1 LEAMPCMLNFLAC
14 LLFSDVAG
22 ATDDNITVN
31 STVHPTVPNSG
42 SLETVDILSI
52 VPFTGSWRGG
62 STMMLVARIAESLIN
77 ENQTV
82 LPGYALS
89 HHFFDDRCLAQT
101 SQEVLLAEDAAVDT
115 YVAFVGAGC
124 DHVCESVSFVAEAVR
139 LPFVSYECAGKDL
152 SNTVEYPGV
161 TRMGTM
167 TLDAVG
173 TVVGELSALY
183 EWKHIVLLTGNPT
196 VYATEITTLESNLA
210 DFVTTETYSV
220 FDDSSTLMEDIVSKF
235 DSINDDKE
243 RVLFVL
249 ADESLYRKMI
259 CASILAGDRPGYTWL
274 STGTWRYQWW
284 KERDSLV
291 EDNKLWLYEDADTD
305 TIRDFF
311 TLLKQAWDEYAE
323 TDELRLEGLQEAYI
337 TGLWDVLDS
346 AEGPEYYHE
355 VHATYHPTYRTLMIN
370 RNYYDIFLFDLDGN
384 CIYSVFKETDFATN
398 FRRGGGG
405 EWSDSGL
412 GDVFELALADPTG
425 MHETPWEPYGPSA
438 YADASFLG
446 TGVFDEA
453 GDLLAIF
460 AIQLPPDTQSVE
472 LLYPE
477 CSREAIEDHFE
488 GAINIAGLGRPL
500 EQDMNEPLS
509 CFPDHTAQTLHDLI
523 QTHIEEG
530 FPSGDTDSV
539 LQYPYNSIIGNVVDG
554 TCVIAFTLKHM
565 LEQGYTLSELQT
577 PTIQIYDEFQAYIRD
592 QIDFNGLS
600 GRVRFNGN
608 DKPSVLGVDQVREL
622 SDENPIVVGLLHLDG
637 VFNFTAGGVVSDAWQ
652 PAFPDPPP
660 AESTFPFLAVQVAVP
675 ASLICIPLTL
685 AVASVRSVFSRI
697 RDILVK

>member
-1 LEAMPCMLNFLAC
+1 
-14 LLFSDVAG
+14 
-22 ATDDNITVN
+22 
-31 STVHPTVPNSG
+31 
-42 SLETVDILSI
+42 
-52 VPFTGSWRGG
+52 
-62 STMMLVARIAESLIN
+62 MMLVARIAESLIN

-472 LLYPE
+472 RERERSVRRMSLHKEEKHPCAIRAEPTQPTLQQRQEGTRKKGTNVLTEIYKFFCNTPSLPE
-477 CSREAIEDHFE
+477 KAFISHRQCTNASNRYNFGPE
-488 GAINIAGLGRPL
+488 GTRK
-500 EQDMNEPLS
+500 
-509 CFPDHTAQTLHDLI
+509 QTNALPGIFTSSLN
-523 QTHIEEG
+523 Q
-530 FPSGDTDSV
+530 
-539 LQYPYNSIIGNVVDG
+539 SIV
-554 TCVIAFTLKHM
+554 F
-565 LEQGYTLSELQT
+565 
-577 PTIQIYDEFQAYIRD
+577 
-592 QIDFNGLS
+592 
-600 GRVRFNGN
+600 
-608 DKPSVLGVDQVREL
+608 
-622 SDENPIVVGLLHLDG
+622 LDG
-637 VFNFTAGGVVSDAWQ
+637 
-652 PAFPDPPP
+652 P
-660 AESTFPFLAVQVAVP
+660 
-675 ASLICIPLTL
+675 
-685 AVASVRSVFSRI
+685 RSS
-697 RDILVK
+697 